1 MNKVESSCQGS
12 CKWRGRD
19 PSKAHPMNPEH
30 LAAVK
35 KVMIDNKWN
44 TGHNPADGQNEWG
57 FYEDGSFKTLK
68 DNQHGTWNI
77 EMRD

>member
-1 MNKVESSCQGS
+1 
-12 CKWRGRD
+12 
-19 PSKAHPMNPEH
+19 
-30 LAAVK
+30 
-35 KVMIDNKWN
+35 MIDNKWN